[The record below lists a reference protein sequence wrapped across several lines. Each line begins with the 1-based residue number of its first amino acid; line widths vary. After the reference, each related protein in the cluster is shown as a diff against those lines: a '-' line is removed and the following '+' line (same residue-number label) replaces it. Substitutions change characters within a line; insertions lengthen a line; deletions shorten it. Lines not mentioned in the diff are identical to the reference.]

1 MMEWLRDHGWE
12 SWLVLAV
19 VLGGLEMLGL
29 ELFLV
34 MLAGGAL
41 VGALTAA
48 LGGPL
53 ALQLGLALVT
63 SVALLGLVRPNI
75 IGKLHSAPRL
85 VTGHESL
92 IGRRATVLK
101 ALSGQ
106 APGRVK
112 VAGEEWTAV
121 PYDEDDQIDIG
132 TLVDV
137 VMIKG
142 ATAYVLRAHPPE
154 A

>member
-63 SVALLGLVRPNI
+63 SVALLGLVTR
-75 IGKLHSAPRL
+75 RL
-85 VTGHESL
+85 SL
-92 IGRRATVLK
+92 RSHIAFGPFIVVGALAALLVRFTV
-101 ALSGQ
+101 
-106 APGRVK
+106 V
-112 VAGEEWTAV
+112 
-121 PYDEDDQIDIG
+121 
-132 TLVDV
+132 
-137 VMIKG
+137 
-142 ATAYVLRAHPPE
+142 
-154 A
+154 